1 MNSAAPA
8 TAASASSSAPRAA
21 PGCGAV
27 SSIAAIAGVT
37 NSTRVCA
44 AREARLRD
52 LFSAPLC
59 SDTATKSSPVS
70 APARPPVVT
79 AKSRHACGA
88 YAMDQNLTP
97 RVGGSYKPAARP
109 RRPPAPLRRAL
120 MERGALP
127 RFALWPAGALSL
139 LRSAPLLSG
148 GGAGL
153 VPCLGDLLDGRRPE
167 HHGAGALAADPGE
180 PEQAGQEAHGAEPE
194 GGQRDDVSD
203 LGDLPPAVGVQQHAA
218 QRLALEHGVDQAGQ
232 LGVVRLGQ
240 RLGGQMAVGLATG
253 HVGDV

>member
-8 TAASASSSAPRAA
+8 TAASASSSAPRGA

-27 SSIAAIAGVT
+27 SSTAAIAGVT

-59 SDTATKSSPVS
+59 SETATNSSPVS

-97 RVGGSYKPAARP
+97 
-109 RRPPAPLRRAL
+109 
-120 MERGALP
+120 
-127 RFALWPAGALSL
+127 
-139 LRSAPLLSG
+139 SAPVI
-148 GGAGL
+148 AFW
-153 VPCLGDLLDGRRPE
+153 P
-167 HHGAGALAADPGE
+167 AGALAADPGE

-194 GGQRDDVSD
+194 GGQRDNVGPSSPFIPN
-203 LGDLPPAVGVQQHAA
+203 GPAVTP
-218 QRLALEHGVDQAGQ
+218 DY
-232 LGVVRLGQ
+232 
-240 RLGGQMAVGLATG
+240 
-253 HVGDV
+253 